1 MKRRKPEYVLGNF
14 SILVDWSG
22 RVGMTPTHLVQCE
35 SREKEEEWK
44 PGESCVTE
52 AKGEVPGGSA
62 QWR

>member
-1 MKRRKPEYVLGNF
+1 MKRRKPEYVLENF

-22 RVGMTPTHLVQCE
+22 RVGMTPSYTWFSVE

-52 AKGEVPGGSA
+52 AKGEFPGGSA
-62 QWR
+62 Q